1 MGFGGEGQGPE
12 WVLVVQAPG
21 PLLGQGP
28 EWGRKVLGVGGI
40 HSQCG
45 LGRRL
50 VRNGDGVGASL
61 ERL

>member
-1 MGFGGEGQGPE
+1 MQVRGPEWVLEVQGQGPE

-40 HSQCG
+40 RSQCG

-50 VRNGDGVGASL
+50 VRNGG
-61 ERL
+61 EP